1 MADEQQ
7 QQHLPRQPAPSFD
20 RLENFNFLLSR
31 HDPALAK
38 SRHYSFDA
46 ESTGLAPPPP
56 LNNSVSMDYDQTE
69 GMGGLSVSSYES
81 LEDERS
87 SLDLRGYPY
96 GESEFFFFFWT
107 PFLSFSMISKVAF
120 FAPSPWAMVRFVQC
134 MRSMAASELVLR
146 PSGLSDLSNTVWG
159 KLRLNYNNSFYRVP
173 YPRVSASS
181 VAVWA
186 LAARPAQLHPP

>member
-7 QQHLPRQPAPSFD
+7 QQHPRQPAPSFD

-96 GESEFFFFFWT
+96 GESELFSS
-107 PFLSFSMISKVAF
+107 LFSMISNFAF

-146 PSGLSDLSNTVWG
+146 PFGLSDLSNAVWG
-159 KLRLNYNNSFYRVP
+159 KLRLNFNNFFYCVP
-173 YPRVSASS
+173 FPCVFTSS
-181 VAVWA
+181 VAAWA
-186 LAARPAQLHPP
+186 LAARPVQLHPP

>member
-7 QQHLPRQPAPSFD
+7 QQHLPRQSAPSFD

-46 ESTGLAPPPP
+46 DSTGLAPPP

-96 GESEFFFFFWT
+96 GKSVLFFFLYLFF
-107 PFLSFSMISKVAF
+107 FYDFRSCICCAIALGYGSF
-120 FAPSPWAMVRFVQC
+120 R
-134 MRSMAASELVLR
+134 
-146 PSGLSDLSNTVWG
+146 
-159 KLRLNYNNSFYRVP
+159 
-173 YPRVSASS
+173 
-181 VAVWA
+181 AVHRDRWQHQS
-186 LAARPAQLHPP
+186 LC

>member
-7 QQHLPRQPAPSFD
+7 QQHLPRQSAPSFD

-96 GESEFFFFFWT
+96 GESE
-107 PFLSFSMISKVAF
+107 PFSSLFSMISNVAF

-134 MRSMAASELVLR
+134 IEIDGSIRACAEAIRSV
-146 PSGLSDLSNTVWG
+146 
-159 KLRLNYNNSFYRVP
+159 
-173 YPRVSASS
+173 
-181 VAVWA
+181 
-186 LAARPAQLHPP
+186 

>member
-96 GESEFFFFFWT
+96 GESELFFFFFF
-107 PFLSFSMISKVAF
+107 PFLFCYDFKCCIFCAIALGYGSFRA
-120 FAPSPWAMVRFVQC
+120 VREIDGSIRAC
-134 MRSMAASELVLR
+134 AEAIRSV
-146 PSGLSDLSNTVWG
+146 
-159 KLRLNYNNSFYRVP
+159 
-173 YPRVSASS
+173 
-181 VAVWA
+181 
-186 LAARPAQLHPP
+186 